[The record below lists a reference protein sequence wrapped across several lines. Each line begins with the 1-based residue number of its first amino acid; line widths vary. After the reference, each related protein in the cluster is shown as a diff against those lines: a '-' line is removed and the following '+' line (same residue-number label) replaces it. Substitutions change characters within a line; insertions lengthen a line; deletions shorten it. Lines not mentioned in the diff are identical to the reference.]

1 MNDQTSSNSQSV
13 AEVATPNA
21 SRYLQQLCKHF
32 AHKLPVTFDAHA
44 GEIDFSMGRCALD
57 ASNDVVLRIL
67 LSAPDAG
74 PMVELQEIVS
84 RHLVRFAFRESLAI
98 EWRAINAKKERESN
112 STQGRPPVPPINP
125 FGPIRD
131 PKVRSVIETM
141 NSNRR
146 FPQRGGPRGPLG
158 HKAEDFA
165 DCGFSIHPDQGDLI
179 YLLCRQMGARR
190 VVDFA
195 TSVGMSAIYFAA
207 AMRDNGGG
215 KVIGSELVPA
225 KAEAAYRN
233 LDAAGLKEFVEIR
246 VGDARQT
253 LRDVGCPV
261 DFVLS
266 DGWPAPTGPSLAREV
281 IEIVAP
287 QLRVGG
293 YVLNDNAEPDF
304 LEFIRDPANG
314 FISTA
319 LPIKRG
325 TELVVK
331 IS

>member
-1 MNDQTSSNSQSV
+1 MNDQTPLNSQSV
-13 AEVATPNA
+13 AEIATPNA

-32 AHKLPVTFDAHA
+32 AHKLPVKFDARA
-44 GEIDFSMGRCALD
+44 GEIDFPMGRCALD
-57 ASNDVVLRIL
+57 ASDEVVVRISLSTPDADRMPELQDVV
-67 LSAPDAG
+67 A
-74 PMVELQEIVS
+74 
-84 RHLVRFAFRESLAI
+84 RHLVRFAFRETLAI
-98 EWRAINAKKERESN
+98 EWRVISTKKEDTN
-112 STQGRPPVPPINP
+112 SPQGRSPVPSINP

-131 PKVRSVIETM
+131 PKIRSVIETM

-146 FPQRGGPRGPLG
+146 FPQRGGPREQQG

-165 DCGFSIHPDQGDLI
+165 DYGFSIHPDQGDLI
-179 YLLCRQMGARR
+179 YLLCRQMGARQ

-225 KAEAAYRN
+225 KAETAYRN
-233 LDAAGLKEFVEIR
+233 LDAAGLKEFVDIR
-246 VGDARQT
+246 VGDARET
-253 LRDVGCPV
+253 LRDVGGLV
-261 DFVLS
+261 DFVLI

-281 IEIVAP
+281 IEIMAP

-304 LEFIRDPANG
+304 LEYIRDPANG
-314 FISTA
+314 FILIT

-325 TELVVK
+325 TELALK
-331 IS
+331 TR